1 MDYND
6 IGMHIVKKRKLFI
19 LFFLVMFVCSAFGQE
34 KKTFSLGLLTEAN
47 ANTRHGYGLAGGL
60 MGTYSFTDYFAMG
73 IKADYG
79 TDFYDVSSAEALG
92 YGRIYFNP
100 SSRFPI
106 FLQLGAGAVFLFEDN
121 RMTPSVLGDG
131 SLGIRFSINNFYTE
145 QYIRF
150 GWPTGFGFGLSVG
163 YKFGKKPVQAPPITT
178 VNEPEEYSS
187 LELPDPAPLE
197 AYVIIFPSNA
207 ASFDATVPGALS
219 VIENNIYVLMNL
231 ANFMR
236 TYPEFILYINGH
248 ANPVEKTA
256 EEEAGSLIPL
266 SQQRAEYVRNRLI
279 NYGVSP
285 DRLHAFG
292 AGSQGTETDNAARNR
307 RVEFRFELIQ

>member
-1 MDYND
+1 
-6 IGMHIVKKRKLFI
+6 
-19 LFFLVMFVCSAFGQE
+19 
-34 KKTFSLGLLTEAN
+34 
-47 ANTRHGYGLAGGL
+47 
-60 MGTYSFTDYFAMG
+60 MG

-79 TDFYDVSSAEALG
+79 TDFYDVSAAEALG

-106 FLQLGAGAVFLFEDN
+106 FMQLGAGAVFLFEDK

-131 SLGIRFSINNFYTE
+131 SFGIRFPINNFYTE

-163 YKFGKKPVQAPPITT
+163 YKFGKKPVQTPPIIT
-178 VNEPEEYSS
+178 VNEPEEYSP

-197 AYVIIFPSNA
+197 AYVIIFPANA

-236 TYPEFILYINGH
+236 TYPEFTLFINGY
-248 ANPVEKTA
+248 ANPVEKT
-256 EEEAGSLIPL
+256 EEEEGRLLPL
-266 SQQRAEYVRNRLI
+266 SQRRAEYVRNRLI

-285 DRLHAFG
+285 DRLYAFG
-292 AGSQGTETDNAARNR
+292 SGGQGTEPGNAAGNR
-307 RVEFRFELIQ
+307 RVEFRFELMQ